1 MFKGGSLAVRAEGAT
16 SHPTPA
22 RPGRRR
28 GRGKKGRTKT
38 PAGTRWVNLPPSIA
52 VFYEELMDS
61 HQHSFVLCTP
71 EGKPWRRSNFR
82 NRHWRPVW
90 DGTESSE
97 YGDRQVAP
105 AILPEFTFHEGRHSH
120 ATWLIEDGIPEV
132 ARRARLGQKMK
143 GMARV
148 YDHITPEME
157 RMVIQAL
164 ETRWLASL
172 NALNAA
178 ERTKLGEWFPH
189 LKQTRPETYLEP
201 APKIISISS
210 PLHK

>member
-1 MFKGGSLAVRAEGAT
+1 MD
-16 SHPTPA
+16 
-22 RPGRRR
+22 
-28 GRGKKGRTKT
+28 
-38 PAGTRWVNLPPSIA
+38 LPPSIA

-61 HQHSFVLCTP
+61 HPYPFVLCTP

-90 DGTESSE
+90 DGTD
-97 YGDRQVAP
+97 GDRQVAP

-120 ATWLIEDGIPEV
+120 ATWLIEDNIPEV

-143 GMARV
+143 GIARV

-157 RMVIQAL
+157 RAVIQAL
-164 ETRWLASL
+164 ERRWLNSL
-172 NALNAA
+172 NALRPT

-189 LKQTRPETYLEP
+189 LRQTRPVGELES
-201 APKIISISS
+201 APRTVSIAQVKPRPS
-210 PLHK
+210 